1 MSLKET
7 LMQDLK
13 TAMKTKDKR
22 TKDTITMVRAA
33 IKQKEVD
40 ERVELDDEG
49 VLKVLSKEIKER
61 RGSIEE
67 FEKAGRDD
75 LVESTKAEIDV
86 LMKYMPEQLSEE
98 ELEKLI
104 RQVMEENNIT
114 EKKQMGLLMK
124 NIMPKVQG
132 RADGKAVNA
141 IVNRILN

>member
-22 TKDTITMVRAA
+22 AKDTITMVRAA

-40 ERVELDDEG
+40 ERVELDDDG
-49 VLKVLSKEIKER
+49 VLTVLAKEIKER

>member
-13 TAMKTKDKR
+13 TAMKEKNKK
-22 TKDTITMVRAA
+22 TKDTITLVRAA

-40 ERVELDDEG
+40 ERIELDDEG
-49 VLKVLSKEIKER
+49 VLQILSKQIKER

-67 FEKAGRDD
+67 FGKAGRDD
-75 LVESTKAEIDV
+75 LVRETEEEIQI
-86 LMKYMPEQLSEE
+86 LMRYMPEQLSEE
-98 ELEKLI
+98 ELEKLV
-104 RQVMEENNIT
+104 REVMAEHDIT
-114 EKKQMGLLMK
+114 EKKQIGLLMK

>member
-7 LMQDLK
+7 LMRDLK

-40 ERVELDDEG
+40 ERVELDDDG
-49 VLKVLSKEIKER
+49 VLKVLAKEIKER

>member
-22 TKDTITMVRAA
+22 AKDTITMVRAA
-33 IKQKEVD
+33 VKQKEVD
-40 ERVELDDEG
+40 DRVELDDEG
-49 VLKVLSKEIKER
+49 VLKVLAKEIKER

>member
-1 MSLKET
+1 
-7 LMQDLK
+7 MQDLK

-22 TKDTITMVRAA
+22 AKDTITMVRAA

-141 IVNRILN
+141 IVNRILD

>member
-13 TAMKTKDKR
+13 TAMKNKDKR

-33 IKQKEVD
+33 VKQKEVD
-40 ERVELDDEG
+40 DHVELNDDD
-49 VLKVLSKEIKER
+49 VIQIIAKEIKER

-67 FEKAGRDD
+67 FQKAGRDD
-75 LVESTKAEIDV
+75 LIDSTKAEIDV
-86 LMKYMPEQLSEE
+86 LLNYMPEQLSEE
-98 ELEKLI
+98 ELEAMI
-104 RQVMEENNIT
+104 RKVMEENNIT

-124 NIMPKVQG
+124 SIMPKVQG

>member
-22 TKDTITMVRAA
+22 AKDTITMVRAA

-40 ERVELDDEG
+40 ERVDLDDEG

-98 ELEKLI
+98 ELEAMI
-104 RQVMEENNIT
+104 RKVMEENNIT

-124 NIMPKVQG
+124 SIMPKVQG

-141 IVNRILN
+141 IVNRILK

>member
-22 TKDTITMVRAA
+22 AKDTITMVRAA
-33 IKQKEVD
+33 VKQKEVD
-40 ERVELDDEG
+40 DRVELDDDG
-49 VLKVLSKEIKER
+49 VLKVLAKEIKER

-67 FEKAGRDD
+67 FEKAGLDD
-75 LVESTKAEIDV
+75 LVEATKAEIDV

-104 RQVMEENNIT
+104 RQVMEGGGIT

-132 RADGKAVNA
+132 RADGKVVNA
-141 IVNRILN
+141 IVNRILK

>member
-22 TKDTITMVRAA
+22 AKDTITMARAA

>member
-7 LMQDLK
+7 LMQDVK

-22 TKDTITMVRAA
+22 AKDTITMVRAA

>member
-22 TKDTITMVRAA
+22 AKDTITMVRAA

-49 VLKVLSKEIKER
+49 VLKEQSKEIKER

>member
-22 TKDTITMVRAA
+22 AKDTITMVRAA
-33 IKQKEVD
+33 VKQKEVD
-40 ERVELDDEG
+40 DRVELDDDG
-49 VLKVLSKEIKER
+49 VLKVLAKEIKER

-141 IVNRILN
+141 IVNRILK

>member
-22 TKDTITMVRAA
+22 AKDTITMVRAA

-40 ERVELDDEG
+40 ERVDLDDEG

>member
-40 ERVELDDEG
+40 ERVDLDDEG

-86 LMKYMPEQLSEE
+86 LMKYMPEHLSEE
-98 ELEKLI
+98 ELEKLV

-124 NIMPKVQG
+124 NIMPRVQG

>member
-7 LMQDLK
+7 LMRDLK

-22 TKDTITMVRAA
+22 AKDTITMVRAA

-124 NIMPKVQG
+124 NIMPKGQG

>member
-22 TKDTITMVRAA
+22 AKDTITMVRAA
-33 IKQKEVD
+33 VKQKEVD
-40 ERVELDDEG
+40 DRVELDDDG
-49 VLKVLSKEIKER
+49 VLKVLAKEIKER

-75 LVESTKAEIDV
+75 LVEATKAEIDV

-132 RADGKAVNA
+132 RADGKVVNA
-141 IVNRILN
+141 IVNRILK

>member
-40 ERVELDDEG
+40 ERVELDDDG

>member
-22 TKDTITMVRAA
+22 TKDTITLVRAA

-40 ERVELDDEG
+40 DRVELDDDG
-49 VLKVLSKEIKER
+49 VLKVLAKEIKER

-67 FEKAGRDD
+67 FEKGGRDD

-132 RADGKAVNA
+132 RANGKAVNA

>member
-13 TAMKTKDKR
+13 TAMKNKDKR

-33 IKQKEVD
+33 IKQKKVD
-40 ERVELDDEG
+40 DHVELNDDD
-49 VLKVLSKEIKER
+49 VIQIIAKEIKER

-67 FEKAGRDD
+67 FQKAGRDD
-75 LVESTKAEIDV
+75 LIDSTKAEIDV
-86 LMKYMPEQLSEE
+86 LLNYMPEQLSEE
-98 ELEKLI
+98 ELEAMI
-104 RQVMEENNIT
+104 RKVMEENNIT

-124 NIMPKVQG
+124 SIMPKVQG

>member
-40 ERVELDDEG
+40 ERVDLDDEG

>member
-7 LMQDLK
+7 LMRDLK

-40 ERVELDDEG
+40 ERVELDDDG
-49 VLKVLSKEIKER
+49 ILKVLAKEIKER

>member
-22 TKDTITMVRAA
+22 AKDTITMVRAA

-98 ELEKLI
+98 ELEKLV

-141 IVNRILN
+141 SVNRILD

>member
-22 TKDTITMVRAA
+22 AKDTITMVRAA
-33 IKQKEVD
+33 VKQKEVD
-40 ERVELDDEG
+40 DRVELDDDG
-49 VLKVLSKEIKER
+49 VLKVLAKEIKER

-75 LVESTKAEIDV
+75 LVEATKAEIDV

>member
-13 TAMKTKDKR
+13 TAMKNKDKR

-40 ERVELDDEG
+40 DHVELNDDD
-49 VLKVLSKEIKER
+49 VIRIIAKEIKER

-67 FEKAGRDD
+67 FQKAGRDD
-75 LVESTKAEIDV
+75 LIDSTKAEIDV
-86 LMKYMPEQLSEE
+86 LLNYMPEQLSEE
-98 ELEKLI
+98 ELEAMI
-104 RQVMEENNIT
+104 RKVMEENNIT

-124 NIMPKVQG
+124 SIMPKVQG

>member
-40 ERVELDDEG
+40 ERVELDDDG
-49 VLKVLSKEIKER
+49 VLTVLAKEIKER

-86 LMKYMPEQLSEE
+86 LMKYMPEQL
-98 ELEKLI
+98 
-104 RQVMEENNIT
+104 
-114 EKKQMGLLMK
+114 
-124 NIMPKVQG
+124 
-132 RADGKAVNA
+132 
-141 IVNRILN
+141 

>member
-22 TKDTITMVRAA
+22 AKDTITMVRAA

-40 ERVELDDEG
+40 DRVELDDEG
-49 VLKVLSKEIKER
+49 VLKVLAKEIKER

>member
-22 TKDTITMVRAA
+22 AKDTITMVRAA

-40 ERVELDDEG
+40 ERVELDDDG
-49 VLKVLSKEIKER
+49 VLTVLAKEIKER

-75 LVESTKAEIDV
+75 LVDSTKAEIDV

>member
-22 TKDTITMVRAA
+22 AKDTITMVRAA

-40 ERVELDDEG
+40 ERVDLDDEG

-98 ELEKLI
+98 ELEKLV

>member
-40 ERVELDDEG
+40 ERVELDDDG
-49 VLKVLSKEIKER
+49 VLKVLAKEIKER

>member
-40 ERVELDDEG
+40 ERVELDDDG
-49 VLKVLSKEIKER
+49 VLKVIAKEIKER

>member
-22 TKDTITMVRAA
+22 AKDTITMVRAA

-40 ERVELDDEG
+40 ERVELDDDG
-49 VLKVLSKEIKER
+49 VLKVLAKEIKER

>member
-40 ERVELDDEG
+40 ERVELDDDG
-49 VLKVLSKEIKER
+49 VLTVLAKEIKER

>member
-13 TAMKTKDKR
+13 TAMKNKDKR

-33 IKQKEVD
+33 IKQKKVD
-40 ERVELDDEG
+40 DHVELNDDDFIQIIA
-49 VLKVLSKEIKER
+49 KEIKER

-67 FEKAGRDD
+67 FQKAGRDD
-75 LVESTKAEIDV
+75 LIDSTKAEIDV
-86 LMKYMPEQLSEE
+86 LLNYMPEQLSEE
-98 ELEKLI
+98 ELEAMI
-104 RQVMEENNIT
+104 RKVMEENNIT

-124 NIMPKVQG
+124 SIMPKVQG

>member
-22 TKDTITMVRAA
+22 AKDTITMVRAA

-40 ERVELDDEG
+40 ERVDLDDEG

-98 ELEKLI
+98 ELEKLV

-124 NIMPKVQG
+124 NIMPRVQG

>member
-1 MSLKET
+1 
-7 LMQDLK
+7 MQDLK

-40 ERVELDDEG
+40 ERVELDDDG
-49 VLKVLSKEIKER
+49 VLTVLAKEIKER

>member
-22 TKDTITMVRAA
+22 TKDTITLVRAA

-40 ERVELDDEG
+40 DRVELDDDG
-49 VLKVLSKEIKER
+49 VLKVLAKEIKER

-67 FEKAGRDD
+67 FEKAGRED